1 MTMAMVMMATTVT
14 TTIAT
19 MMRVRTMITMTLMR
33 VTMGVGGDGEQEEQ
47 LEGREHNVDNDGK
60 PAAPPTQPASPLY
73 WAIAVPWCTRLIEAW
88 SSRVPVCTTNLCT
101 GRRDD
106 NSTTRYPVPLSN
118 PIQITLLDATAAH
131 EMKLLAA
138 GTLLAQIAEMCWT
151 LELYHDIS
159 RGSRVLNRA
168 SAS

>member
-1 MTMAMVMMATTVT
+1 MGSRRNSLRGGNIMLITT
-14 TTIAT
+14 
-19 MMRVRTMITMTLMR
+19 
-33 VTMGVGGDGEQEEQ
+33 
-47 LEGREHNVDNDGK
+47 
-60 PAAPPTQPASPLY
+60 ASPPHRPPNPPRPFI
-73 WAIAVPWCTRLIEAW
+73 WAIAVPWCTRLTEAW

-118 PIQITLLDATAAH
+118 PIQITLFNATAAH

-151 LELYHDIS
+151 LELYHVSLGARECSTAPLPLSS
-159 RGSRVLNRA
+159 RSLGVGNRHSLRLGLHKHRELRVRLEID
-168 SAS
+168 